1 MVTLDEKELK
11 DDLFMKM
18 GDRKRFLN
26 YMVFLSDNEPTTVQK
41 SLKKKKVQDGKKAAL
56 KFGSNKSMKRILD
69 NFKSRPIY
77 EESIKEE
84 GSYSSSSSDRD
95 KAKNKNK

>member
-18 GDRKRFLN
+18 GDRKRLMN
-26 YMVFLSDNEPTTVQK
+26 YMVFLSDNEPTKVNK

-69 NFKSRPIY
+69 NFQSRPIY
-77 EESIKEE
+77 
-84 GSYSSSSSDRD
+84 
-95 KAKNKNK
+95 

>member
-18 GDRKRFLN
+18 GDRKRFMN
-26 YMVFLSDNEPTTVQK
+26 YMVFLSDNEPTKVNK

-69 NFKSRPIY
+69 NFQSRPIY
-77 EESIKEE
+77 
-84 GSYSSSSSDRD
+84 
-95 KAKNKNK
+95 